1 MTDNPLQRLYRA
13 GQSIWLDYID
23 RSMLHDGRL
32 AKLIEHD
39 ALVGMTSNPTIF
51 EKALAEGAAYDA
63 QISSA
68 SPDLSPSEL
77 FELIE
82 TEESVTLS
90 REAAADRLRAI
101 ADQLSRHNELAWVQE
116 GLKTSVKVPDEVELK
131 VEIEVKEGGG
141 GELEVEI
148 HW

>member
-1 MTDNPLQRLYRA
+1 MSD
-13 GQSIWLDYID
+13 
-23 RSMLHDGRL
+23 
-32 AKLIEHD
+32 
-39 ALVGMTSNPTIF
+39 
-51 EKALAEGAAYDA
+51 
-63 QISSA
+63 
-68 SPDLSPSEL
+68 
-77 FELIE
+77 ELIE
-82 TEESVTLS
+82 VEESVTLS